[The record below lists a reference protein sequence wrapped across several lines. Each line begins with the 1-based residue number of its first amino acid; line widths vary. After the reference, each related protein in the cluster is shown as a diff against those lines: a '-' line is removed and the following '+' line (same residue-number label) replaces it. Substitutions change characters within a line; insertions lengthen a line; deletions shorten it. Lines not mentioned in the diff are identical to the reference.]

1 MPLFGPPDIA
11 KLIKNYNIVGL
22 IKAAQYQREPAIRRK
37 AIEALTRIEKKPP
50 FGLTHKNTTLI
61 QRLKP

>member
-37 AIEALTRIEKKPP
+37 AIEALTI
-50 FGLTHKNTTLI
+50 I
-61 QRLKP
+61 